1 MIKIKQLAIFM
12 DETNA
17 LLMEL
22 YNHMIVSRNIIFKS
36 KENEEFIEYNYSEP
50 LISND
55 IEWHHSV
62 YLKEISDIIKNYQQ
76 VLLFGPTK
84 NKELLYKLLNA
95 DEQFKNIKIESIDTK
110 KLTDF
115 QIHNFVLDY
124 YK

>member
-1 MIKIKQLAIFM
+1 M
-12 DETNA
+12 DDTNA

-22 YNHMIVSRNIIFKS
+22 YNHMIVSRNIVFKS
-36 KENEEFIEYNYSEP
+36 KVNEEFIDYNYSEP

-62 YLKEISDIIKNYQQ
+62 YLKEISDIIKHYQQ
-76 VLLFGPTK
+76 VVLFGPTK
-84 NKELLYKLLNA
+84 NKDELYKMLNT
-95 DEQFKNIKIESIDTK
+95 DHHFKDIKIESIDTTK
-110 KLTDF
+110 MSEF